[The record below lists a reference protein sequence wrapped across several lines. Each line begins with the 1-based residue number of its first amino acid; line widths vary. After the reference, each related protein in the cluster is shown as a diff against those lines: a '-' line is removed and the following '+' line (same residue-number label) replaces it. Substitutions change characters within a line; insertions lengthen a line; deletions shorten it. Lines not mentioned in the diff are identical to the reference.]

1 MKETK
6 GQKTVFLDRDGTLIQ
21 EVNFLHRLEDLS
33 FFDYTDEA
41 VRRLKQAGFLVV
53 IVTNQSGIGRGIYT
67 ADDMHA
73 IHDRIQDELSEKLD
87 AFYFCPHLPDAGCAC
102 RKPQLGMIEQAAT
115 EFAID
120 LANSWMVGDKLLDV
134 QLGFNAGIRTAMV
147 KTGYGIVHGADL
159 EREPD
164 IIAENLLE
172 VVAFILES
180 DRD

>member
-1 MKETK
+1 M
-6 GQKTVFLDRDGTLIQ
+6 G
-21 EVNFLHRLEDLS
+21 
-33 FFDYTDEA
+33 
-41 VRRLKQAGFLVV
+41 
-53 IVTNQSGIGRGIYT
+53 TNQSGIGRGLYT
-67 ADDMHA
+67 ADEMHA

-87 AFYFCPHLPDAGCAC
+87 AFYFCPHLPDAGCGC

-115 EFAID
+115 EFEID

-147 KTGYGIVHGADL
+147 RTGYGTAHGAIL

-164 IIAENLLE
+164 IIAETLLE